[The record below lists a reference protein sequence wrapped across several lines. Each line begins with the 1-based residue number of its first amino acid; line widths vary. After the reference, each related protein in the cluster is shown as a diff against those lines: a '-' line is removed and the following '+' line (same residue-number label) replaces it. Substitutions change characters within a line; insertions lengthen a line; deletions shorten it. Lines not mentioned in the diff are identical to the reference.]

1 MLMQIIQ
8 SFYLIS
14 LYHCNYLH
22 ITNKFSRAI
31 KSSWWILSLPC
42 SIRRITWESASSHPQ
57 IFIEPASQPTT
68 IARRWHPVWVLR
80 RNKACPPTHDRDSF
94 PRQQS
99 TIQSIPS
106 IRRNN
111 NNDPQHEPPSNPYTS
126 PHPSLVVYVTI
137 ITRLSSS
144 LGPGPPTV
152 KDRIYILPIHF
163 LQPSLNIFSSQRDD
177 PPPCL
182 LAYAPDHYKPS
193 PRWWKD

>member
-80 RNKACPPTHDRDSF
+80 INKACPPTHDRDSF

-111 NNDPQHEPPSNPYTS
+111 NNDPQHEPPSFPRGVRNHNNTA
-126 PHPSLVVYVTI
+126 I
-137 ITRLSSS
+137 IIIRPRPANDKRSNLY
-144 LGPGPPTV
+144 P
-152 KDRIYILPIHF
+152 PIHF